1 MFDNAE
7 VTTFLVSA
15 DDPDAYQHVLRTGW
29 IGNTRRTAEGSY
41 TAEVR
46 GLTQAL
52 AQTIVRT
59 YGVACDAELGDER
72 CTVDMTAFTSTDFV
86 GSVIVQRRSFTA
98 AEALF
103 PGLSTGGKITFTSG
117 QNAGYSME
125 IASTSGATINLY
137 LPMPKDITGGGIG
150 VGDAFTY
157 TAGCDKKYA
166 TCKNTYSN
174 LVNFRGH
181 GHFVPGETEVL
192 KVGKR

>member
-1 MFDNAE
+1 
-7 VTTFLVSA
+7 
-15 DDPDAYQHVLRTGW
+15 LRTGW

-52 AQTIVRT
+52 SQTIVRT
-59 YGVACDAELGDER
+59 YGVSCDAELFDAR
-72 CTVDMTAFTSTDFV
+72 CGLSSAGFIVTDFV
-86 GSVIVQRRSFTA
+86 LAVIVQRRIFTVS
-98 AEALF
+98 EALF

-125 IASTSGATINLY
+125 IKSTSGAQVELY
-137 LPMPKDITGGGIG
+137 LPMPKDITGGGVD
-150 VGDAFTY
+150 VGDGVTY
-157 TAGCDKKYA
+157 QAGCDKKYA
-166 TCKNTYSN
+166 TCQLTYNN

-181 GHFVPGETEVL
+181 GHFVPGESEIL